1 LLWLNSLFLLWL
13 AFIPFPTALMG
24 DFPGE
29 RIAVIGYG
37 TVTTLAGVSFTFMRY
52 YAFYLANLVDETID
66 RSAEIRDVEKR
77 AESDSSCYRRIA
89 GFRRH
94 KAFNCS
100 LCHSPLDVLYS
111 KQARKRCKLKAD
123 WTPSVMAIHHFQP
136 THYHTTIGS
145 HEPVLRVGNG
155 DTVIT
160 TTVDAMGKDANEVQV
175 TSEGNP
181 QTGPFYVTDAEPG
194 DTLVVRL
201 DRIMPSR
208 AIGYT
213 GSVVAVN
220 VVDPSYVSELPE
232 RELAEWRVDNERGT
246 ATLIKPET
254 KLGNLTIP
262 LAPMLGCF
270 GVAPPGGQA
279 ISTATSADHGGNMD
293 YRGFVAGVT
302 VYLPVFVPGALLHVG
317 DGHGTQGDGEIVGT
331 GIEISMEV
339 QFTVQ
344 VIKGKRIRWP
354 RGENAEYI
362 FAVGNAR
369 PLDQATQHATTEML
383 RWLKED
389 YGLNAKS
396 ASLLLGQCV
405 EYDLGNVF
413 DPAYTMVCKVRKALL
428 RFS

>member
-1 LLWLNSLFLLWL
+1 
-13 AFIPFPTALMG
+13 
-24 DFPGE
+24 
-29 RIAVIGYG
+29 
-37 TVTTLAGVSFTFMRY
+37 
-52 YAFYLANLVDETID
+52 
-66 RSAEIRDVEKR
+66 
-77 AESDSSCYRRIA
+77 
-89 GFRRH
+89 
-94 KAFNCS
+94 
-100 LCHSPLDVLYS
+100 
-111 KQARKRCKLKAD
+111 
-123 WTPSVMAIHHFQP
+123 MAIHHFRP
-136 THYHTTIGS
+136 THYHTAIGS

-160 TTVDAMGKDANEVQV
+160 TTVDGMGKDASEVQV
-175 TSEGNP
+175 TPEGNP
-181 QTGPFYVTDAEPG
+181 QTGPFYVADAEPG

-201 DRIMPSR
+201 DRIVPSR
-208 AIGYT
+208 SIGYT

-220 VVDPSYVSELPE
+220 VVDPSYVGELPE
-232 RELAEWRVDNERGT
+232 RELAEWRVDNGPGT

-279 ISTATSADHGGNMD
+279 ISTATSAEHGGNMD

-302 VYLPVFVPGALLHVG
+302 VYFPVFVPGALLHVG
-317 DGHGTQGDGEIVGT
+317 DGHATQGDGEIVGT
-331 GIEISMEV
+331 GIEITMEV

-389 YGLNAKS
+389 YGLNATS